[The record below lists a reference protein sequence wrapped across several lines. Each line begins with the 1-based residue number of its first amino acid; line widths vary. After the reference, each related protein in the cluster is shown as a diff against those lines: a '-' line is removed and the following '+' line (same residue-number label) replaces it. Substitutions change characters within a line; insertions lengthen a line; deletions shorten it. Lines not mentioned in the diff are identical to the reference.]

1 MCTFAQAQA
10 RYDAQLPEDFYPEDE
25 EVEDELDFD
34 DRKDECG
41 FFDDYEDECDFGDW
55 GLD

>member
-10 RYDAQLPEDFYPEDE
+10 RYDAQLPEDFFPEDE

-34 DRKDECG
+34 DDDD
-41 FFDDYEDECDFGDW
+41 FDIYDDGDW
-55 GLD
+55 ELD

>member
-34 DRKDECG
+34 DYD
-41 FFDDYEDECDFGDW
+41 DECDFDDW

>member
-25 EVEDELDFD
+25 EVEDELDFGD
-34 DRKDECG
+34 DDD
-41 FFDDYEDECDFGDW
+41 FDIYDDGDW

>member
-10 RYDAQLPEDFYPEDE
+10 RYDAQLPEDFFPEDE

-34 DRKDECG
+34 DC
-41 FFDDYEDECDFGDW
+41 EDGCDIDDW